1 MKHRREEQCVKVN
14 DVLSDEV
21 HLLDLRV
28 VHKGIEILQG
38 SRLWMPVMRSLP
50 NVEMM
55 LQRGQVSDRCV
66 KPDVEIFIRG
76 VGDGDAK
83 VGSVA
88 GDIPVGEL
96 GVGLFAQ
103 PLPNLVRDFGL
114 DRGAVL
120 CGYTA

>member
-1 MKHRREEQCVKVN
+1 MKHRREEQGVKIN
-14 DVLSDEV
+14 DVLSDKV

-38 SRLWMPVMRSLP
+38 SRLWMPVMRGLP
-50 NVEMM
+50 HVEMM
-55 LQRGQVSDRCV
+55 LQRRQVSDRCV

-76 VGDGDAK
+76 VGDGDAE
-83 VGSVA
+83 VRGVP

-103 PLPNLVRDFGL
+103 PLPDLVRDFGL

-120 CGYTA
+120 GGYTA

>member
-1 MKHRREEQCVKVN
+1 MKHRREEQGVKIN

-38 SRLWMPVMRSLP
+38 SRLWMPVMRGLP
-50 NVEMM
+50 HVEMM
-55 LQRGQVSDRCV
+55 LQRRQVSDRCV

-83 VGSVA
+83 VRGVP

-103 PLPNLVRDFGL
+103 PLPDLVRDFGL

-120 CGYTA
+120 GGYTA